1 MIERERSLEHI
12 KNGTYVVVWLCLLT
26 LTALTV
32 AVARLH
38 WTGYAVLSALGIA
51 TVKSGLVV
59 TFFMHLKDEPLVLKI
74 LLFFVLFVLA
84 VTIALTFS
92 DLIFRKG

>member
-1 MIERERSLEHI
+1 MTEKELALQHL
-12 KNGTYVVVWLCLLT
+12 KNRTYVVVWLCLLA

-38 WTGYAVLSALGIA
+38 WTGYAVLSALAIA

-84 VTIALTFS
+84 VTIALIFS

>member
-1 MIERERSLEHI
+1 MAEKELTFT
-12 KNGTYVVVWLCLLT
+12 KNRTYVVVWLCLLA

-32 AVARLH
+32 TVARLH
-38 WTGYAVLSALGIA
+38 WTGYAVLSALAIA

-59 TFFMHLKDEPLVLKI
+59 SFFMHLKDEPLVLKV
-74 LLFFVLFVLA
+74 LLFFVLFVLI

-92 DLIFRKG
+92 DILFRRG